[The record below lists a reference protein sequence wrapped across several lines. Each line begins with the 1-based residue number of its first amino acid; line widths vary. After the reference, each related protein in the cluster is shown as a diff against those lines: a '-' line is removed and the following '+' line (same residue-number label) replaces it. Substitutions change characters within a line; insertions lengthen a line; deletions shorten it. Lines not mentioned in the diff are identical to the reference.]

1 MGILDKIQSL
11 LSKKSEPILPLKFHD
26 SAIQKINSQISS
38 RPPGIKSVFQIKLV
52 FLTEKINYQV
62 GFTEDTG
69 VSTIFQYPVPILLS
83 KIEELFLRNYTLEF
97 DEKAGMFLL
106 YPDINIETESTPSPT
121 IIKFFINKDIFS
133 IESSQKE
140 IAIDKNSLNNFENVL
155 LIKRLFN
162 KQFVDSIYIKDRC
175 ISVEFNSKDELLKK
189 EEEIADTILKYYTD
203 IGYELEII
211 NNILKT
217 NIPKI

>member
-11 LSKKSEPILPLKFHD
+11 LSKKSEPTPLQIHD

-38 RPPGIKSVFQIKLV
+38 RPPGIKSIFQIKLV
-52 FLTEKINYQV
+52 FLAEKINYQV

-69 VSTIFQYPVPILLS
+69 ISTIFQYPVPILFS

-106 YPDINIETESTPSPT
+106 FPDINIETESTPSPT
-121 IIKFFINKDIFS
+121 IIKFFINKDVFS
-133 IESSQKE
+133 IQSSQKE
-140 IAIDKNSLNNFENVL
+140 IAIDKSNLNNFDNVL
-155 LIKRLFN
+155 LIKRLFK
-162 KQFVDSIYIKDRC
+162 KQFIDSIFITNRC

-203 IGYELEII
+203 IGYELELI
-211 NNILKT
+211 NNFLKT
-217 NIPKI
+217 NIPEN